1 MKTILRTSILMFLL
15 LAASSPC
22 FALRRIGIISK
33 QEAKELGLEIRA
45 TAAGPEA
52 AWVEL
57 EFKPEGKLKD
67 FQHVEL
73 DIREGEKLLVSYAA
87 LQEQRPTSGRVL
99 VRFMA
104 DRAFLSKITLT
115 VVTGFASNYNGNE
128 IQLKDFVDLEK
139 IR

>member
-1 MKTILRTSILMFLL
+1 M
-15 LAASSPC
+15 
-22 FALRRIGIISK
+22 IISQ
-33 QEAKELGLEIRA
+33 QEAKEMGLEIRA
-45 TAAGPEA
+45 TAAGPDA
-52 AWVEL
+52 AWIEL

-67 FQHVEL
+67 FHHVEL